1 VNRCN
6 KQRMAHSNNHMII
19 ECVCVLTHLTL
30 VVEARAA
37 QRVIQTF
44 LGVFAQTAIVL
55 LIARPA
61 DLSVRILRIR

>member
-1 VNRCN
+1 
-6 KQRMAHSNNHMII
+6 
-19 ECVCVLTHLTL
+19 VLTHLTL